1 MKFRHRLLLPLL
13 AALGAAAPA
22 VVQAQDNWPS
32 RPIEFLGGFPNG
44 SGVDIYARR
53 IAEPLSRALGVPVV
67 VNNRVGAGG
76 NIASAYAA
84 NARPDGYLM
93 LFGTAGTHAIN
104 ATLYRRLPF
113 DPMRD
118 VTHIAHLGDVPN
130 VLITSM
136 QHRPQYTDCAALV
149 ADAKA
154 RPGALNYAS
163 TGNGASTHLAG
174 ALFASRAGIDMLH
187 IPFPGQGPAM
197 ASLLGGQTDLFFNQ
211 VGPSVGMIRQGAVR
225 GLGVTTPQRL
235 AALPDV
241 PTIAEACNL
250 PGFESTTWYGVFGPP
265 GLPQP
270 IQMRLNAEIRKII
283 EAPEFRDWLVNN
295 QGIAPSTVRTPEEFR
310 RVHEQ
315 DIARWGEVVR
325 AAGAQVD

>member
-13 AALGAAAPA
+13 AALGAAVPGLA
-22 VVQAQDNWPS
+22 QAQDTWPS

-53 IAEPLSRALGVPVV
+53 IAAPLSQALGVPVV

-76 NIASAYAA
+76 NIASNHVAQ
-84 NARPDGYLM
+84 ARPDGYLI

-130 VLITSM
+130 VLITSI

-174 ALFASRAGIDMLH
+174 AVFASTAGIDMLH

-211 VGPSVGMIRQGAVR
+211 AGPSVGMIRQGAVR

-265 GLPQP
+265 GLPAP
-270 IQMRLNAEIRKII
+270 IQQRLNAEIRKII
-283 EAPEFRDWLVNN
+283 EAPDFRDWLVNN

-310 RVHEQ
+310 QVHEQ
-315 DIARWGEVVR
+315 DIARWGQIVR